1 MVYNQWQVLN
11 PSTSRLT
18 KQCFLLGSQEQQSAD
33 TSQPATD
40 TPDDSREASQQ
51 QTEHST
57 PQESADGPMGDQ
69 PSPEGQEEGAPK
81 QQGEQVPPPEQ
92 NASSGGEGNSKES
105 PQVEKKKVYMLLD
118 ECMTL

>member
-1 MVYNQWQVLN
+1 MAGLNLN

-18 KQCFLLGSQEQQSAD
+18 KQCCLLGSQEQQSAD

-81 QQGEQVPPPEQ
+81 QQGEQVPSSEQ
-92 NASSGGEGNSKES
+92 NASSGSEGNSKES
-105 PQVEKKKVYMLLD
+105 PQVEKKKVLCY
-118 ECMTL
+118 